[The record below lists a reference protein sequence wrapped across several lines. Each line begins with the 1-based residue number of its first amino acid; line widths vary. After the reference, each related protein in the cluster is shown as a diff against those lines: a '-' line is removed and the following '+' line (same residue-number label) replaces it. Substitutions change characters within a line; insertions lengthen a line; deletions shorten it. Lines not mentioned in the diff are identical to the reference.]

1 METISICKLGRNS
14 ETDFTTLTKNQ
25 FSSPFN
31 GQEANIITI
40 ISSLITLLTR
50 TYYVHT
56 CIQIYNTPYGRNLHH
71 GTDDRK
77 LQIRQTQNVWQPSQS
92 AAALCVNYANC
103 AIASER
109 EREKF
114 LFVSYVIVTYVRTRK
129 GCVDVCLYVRGDKG
143 THVRT

>member
-31 GQEANIITI
+31 RQEANIITI
-40 ISSLITLLTR
+40 ISSLIILLAR
-50 TYYVHT
+50 TYVHT

-77 LQIRQTQNVWQPSQS
+77 LQIGQTQNVWQPSQS

-109 EREKF
+109 EREIP
-114 LFVSYVIVTYVRTRK
+114 LRLVCHSYVCTRQ
-129 GCVDVCLYVRGDKG
+129 GCVDVCLYVRGTKG
-143 THVRT
+143 RTYVRM